1 MNTMAVLAIGAL
13 GLAVIT
19 LFRGVR
25 SMAHGG
31 EEDDRDSTPLM
42 LTRCAWQAAAFAF
55 VLLAMLTRS
64 NGF

>member
-13 GLAVIT
+13 GLTVIA
-19 LFRGVR
+19 LFQGIR

-42 LTRCAWQAAAFAF
+42 LRRCAWQAAAFAL
-55 VLLAMLTRS
+55 VLLAMLTRF
-64 NGF
+64 NE

>member
-13 GLAVIT
+13 GLAVIA
-19 LFRGVR
+19 LFQGIR

-31 EEDDRDSTPLM
+31 EEDDRDSYRLM

-55 VLLAMLTRS
+55 VLLALLT
-64 NGF
+64 GVGG

>member
-13 GLAVIT
+13 ALAMMT
-19 LFRGVR
+19 LFQGIR

-31 EEDDRDSTPLM
+31 EEDDRESIPLM

-64 NGF
+64 NGL